1 MSNWKLK
8 RAQHRGPRQSSQR
21 PITITIV
28 AATKT
33 GPARR
38 GKKQPL
44 QSLSQRYW
52 LQDGDGGGVQ
62 VVADQ
67 AEVQSHPCRRRSA
80 RLIRAA
86 TMPGRM
92 VR

>member
-21 PITITIV
+21 PITITITIV

-44 QSLSQRYW
+44 QSLSQRYC
-52 LQDGDGGGVQ
+52 
-62 VVADQ
+62 A
-67 AEVQSHPCRRRSA
+67 
-80 RLIRAA
+80 
-86 TMPGRM
+86 
-92 VR
+92 

>member
-52 LQDGDGGGVQ
+52 V
-62 VVADQ
+62 
-67 AEVQSHPCRRRSA
+67 
-80 RLIRAA
+80 
-86 TMPGRM
+86 
-92 VR
+92 